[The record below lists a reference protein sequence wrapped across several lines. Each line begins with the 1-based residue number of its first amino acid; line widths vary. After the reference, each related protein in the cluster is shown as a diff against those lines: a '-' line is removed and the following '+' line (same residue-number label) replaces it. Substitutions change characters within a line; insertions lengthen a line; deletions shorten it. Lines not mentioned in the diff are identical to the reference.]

1 MVFHHGF
8 GTIHQRA
15 PSYGVNTL
23 AELGREY
30 GIWYYSP
37 KSLRLVL
44 FTQELAFGIIHPRA
58 CIWYYSPRS
67 LYWYDCQLPNYDVNM
82 VFHHAF
88 GTIHPTA

>member
-1 MVFHHGF
+1 MVFHHHLGSDLAPSYDVNIVFHHGF

-37 KSLRLVL
+37 KSL
-44 FTQELAFGIIHPRA
+44 
-58 CIWYYSPRS
+58 
-67 LYWYDCQLPNYDVNM
+67 YWYDCQLPNYDVNM
-82 VFHHAF
+82 VFHHAL